1 MEEKAG
7 KRRIDK
13 CRDAKLRAPAPTISN
28 KPNQMK
34 FIQKL
39 QKAQLNNNSLLCV
52 GLDVDP
58 ARLPQHLRSM
68 SNSVVQF
75 NRRLIEATYD
85 LACAYKLNLSF
96 YEALG
101 ERGWQSLQQTL
112 AYVPAGIITIGDG
125 KRGDIGN
132 SSERYAKAIFN
143 GFGFD
148 ATTVHP
154 YMGYDSIEPFL
165 RYEDRGTFL
174 LVLTSNEGSSDF
186 QRITFGGKP
195 FYQKVVHAAV
205 RWNTRKN
212 VGLVVG
218 ATHPEEL
225 QPIRKL
231 AAEMPI
237 LIPGIGKQGG
247 DLESAVRYGCNK
259 KGLLAII
266 NASRS
271 ILYASSGKDFATA
284 ARKEATRLR
293 NKIVRYQ
300 EQFFD

>member
-1 MEEKAG
+1 M
-7 KRRIDK
+7 R
-13 CRDAKLRAPAPTISN
+13 
-28 KPNQMK
+28 
-34 FIQKL
+34 FIQRL
-39 QKAQLNNNSLLCV
+39 QKAQQKNNSLLCV

-58 ARLPQHLRSM
+58 VCLPPHLRST
-68 SNSVVQF
+68 SNPVIQF
-75 NRRLIEATYD
+75 NRRLIEATSD
-85 LACAYKLNLSF
+85 LVCAYKLNLAF

-101 ERGWQSLQQTL
+101 EQGWQCLQQTL
-112 AYVPAGIITIGDG
+112 AYIPAGIITIGDG
-125 KRGDIGN
+125 KRGDISN
-132 SSERYAKAIFN
+132 SSERYAKAIFD

-148 ATTVHP
+148 AATVHP

-186 QRITFGGKP
+186 QRLTFGGKP

-205 RWNTRKN
+205 RWNVRKN
-212 VGLVVG
+212 IGLVVG
-218 ATHPEEL
+218 AAHPDEL
-225 QPIRKL
+225 QPVRKL

-247 DLESAVRYGCNK
+247 DVESAVRYGCNK

-266 NASRS
+266 TASRN
-271 ILYASSGKDFATA
+271 IIYASSGKDFATA
-284 ARKEATRLR
+284 ARKEATKLR
-293 NKIVRYQ
+293 NRIVKYQ